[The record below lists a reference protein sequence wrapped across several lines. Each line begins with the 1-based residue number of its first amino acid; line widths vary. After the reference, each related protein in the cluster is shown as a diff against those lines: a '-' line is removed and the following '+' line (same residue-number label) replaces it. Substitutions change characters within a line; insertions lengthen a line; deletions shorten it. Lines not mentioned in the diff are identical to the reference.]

1 MPLGDTHRNDRYGAR
16 SVSMC
21 GFHDGCIGSR
31 AREARVRFTRP
42 ASSAARVRGESR
54 SAARLA
60 AWSLT
65 PATQGA
71 CSSPNAHDQRLLS
84 PSEKTCGSARVVI
97 DIEGRHLRHANVSN
111 ASASLAPCA
120 SRRSSMTCTTAS
132 ASYANSASNRWGASG
147 LKRMN

>member
-1 MPLGDTHRNDRYGAR
+1 MEPDQFLCADSTTA
-16 SVSMC
+16 VSFESER
-21 GFHDGCIGSR
+21 GT
-31 AREARVRFTRP
+31 VRFTRP

-132 ASYANSASNRWGASG
+132 ASYAISASNRWGASG